1 VDAKT
6 LITHYWNEMVNAIRE
21 VDRAVLDI
29 HELEKWIKLKVHG
42 IPLNRFMGKG
52 THGLQKLQLEMQA
65 NHHDVQVLPSIRWL
79 GNPHTIKER
88 YWAGDIQSSST
99 VFTVKGSKA
108 AETLTTKGVILGGA
122 QFMVDYY
129 AEEGPDSQCIIC

>member
-1 VDAKT
+1 MATSAPRVDAKT

-21 VDRAVLDI
+21 VDRAVLDV
-29 HELEKWIKLKVHG
+29 HELEKWIKLKIYG

-52 THGLQKLQLEMQA
+52 TYRVQKLQLEIQG

-79 GNPHTIKER
+79 GNPYIIKEW

-108 AETLTTKGVILGGA
+108 AKTLTTKGVLLGGA
-122 QFMVDYY
+122 
-129 AEEGPDSQCIIC
+129 